1 MVQQVSSKERDM
13 GTRCLTVFK
22 EEDGTEI
29 AVLYRQMDGYPEGH
43 GQQLADFLEGKA
55 IINGITSMDTTAF
68 NGMNC
73 LAASVVAHF
82 KDHVGAFY
90 LYPAGTRGMDEAY
103 IYTVT
108 GEVGGT
114 PHVEMQEA

>member
-1 MVQQVSSKERDM
+1 M

-29 AVLYRQMDGYPEGH
+29 AVMYRQMDGYPAGH
-43 GQQLADFLEGKA
+43 GQELTDFLADKV
-55 IINGITSMDTTAF
+55 IVNGIGTETASEAF
-68 NGMNC
+68 NGMHC

-82 KDHVGAFY
+82 KDGIGSFY
-90 LYPAGTRGMDEAY
+90 LYPAGTRGIGEEY

-108 GEVGGT
+108 QSDGRPFIITNES
-114 PHVEMQEA
+114 